1 MHIFSTLAV
10 AVVSIF
16 GVSNAAVAPR
26 QSTTWTS
33 TPFNPPAIPLALRS
47 PYLSAW
53 LQGGSGGGKLNG
65 QWPTFWT
72 GSILG
77 WAGYIRVDGKA
88 YTFLG
93 APNVAGSTLATQK
106 SMQFTSTKSTFVLSA
121 GPVDLTVQFLSPVEP
136 TDYLRQSLPFS
147 YMTLAVKST
156 DGAAHKVQYYTDIS
170 AEWVSGDNSLGA
182 KWSTNTLTS
191 NGGAIVHQVTLQ
203 KPVPYAEINDHTQYG
218 TAYYGTNQGSG
229 LTYATGEDTVLRG
242 AFITNGALANTQDTQ
257 FRAINDRW
265 PVFAFARDIGSTAD
279 SSASPV
285 VFAVG
290 HVRDPLVQYIV
301 AGNKLQERHPFW
313 MSKYATGSEAISA
326 FLSSAEYRHSVSV
339 AAALDT
345 KIQNDA
351 AAIHADYA
359 SIVALSTRQ
368 AFAAVEITLSKSA
381 SGSYNTSDVKIFMK
395 EISSNGN
402 MNTVD
407 VIFPAWPVYLYLNP
421 DFGRRLLEPLL
432 QYQQTGQYPNKW
444 SIHDLGAHYPN
455 ATGHNDGGDESM
467 PVEESGNMLI
477 MALSYTRAT
486 KDNSLISN
494 NYNLFTQWTQFLVED
509 SLIPAEQ
516 LSTDD
521 FAGHLANQTN
531 LAIKGIIG
539 IKAMSEI
546 ANLLGKTDDAKKYSD
561 IATSYVPQ
569 WQKFATS
576 PENHLM
582 LNYNNPSS
590 WGIAYNLYA
599 DKLFGFNLFPQSVYD
614 MQTAWY
620 AKQFKQYGIALDT
633 RHTYTKS
640 DWEIY
645 TAGTVRDVTTR
656 NLFITRLKDYL
667 ANGKN
672 NAPFSDWYDAV
683 SGSVVGFRARPV
695 AGGHFA
701 LLVLPNS
708 VIDLDNNRTS
718 SPDGNWGGQT
728 SAEIGVTIGMS
739 WWQVPTMVGFFLA
752 AGQLIS

>member
-1 MHIFSTLAV
+1 MHIFSTLALAATSLFSV
-10 AVVSIF
+10 TQ
-16 GVSNAAVAPR
+16 AAVTPP
-26 QSTTWTS
+26 QSSGWTS
-33 TPFNPPAIPLALRS
+33 TPFNPPAIPLAVRS

-53 LQGGSGGGKLNG
+53 LQGGSGGGSLAG

-93 APNVAGSTLATQK
+93 NPGVSGSVLATQK
-106 SMQFTSTKSTFVLSA
+106 SVAFTATKSTFVLSA

-147 YMTLAVKST
+147 YMTLSAKST
-156 DGAAHKVQYYTDIS
+156 DGASHKVQYYTDIS
-170 AEWVSGDNSLGA
+170 AEWVSGDNSLLA
-182 KWSTNTLTS
+182 KWSTS
-191 NGGAIVHQVTLQ
+191 NVTDAIVHRVTLQ
-203 KPVPYAEINDHTQYG
+203 NPTPFAEVDDHTQYG
-218 TAYYGTNQGSG
+218 SAYYGIRQGAG
-229 LTYATGEDTVLRG
+229 LTYASGADATLRSTFMSSGVLPN
-242 AFITNGALANTQDTQ
+242 AQDTQ
-257 FRAINDRW
+257 FRAISDQW
-265 PVFAFARDIGSTAD
+265 PVFAFAKESDSNGSE
-279 SSASPV
+279 V

-301 AGNKLQERHPFW
+301 AGNRLEERHPFW
-313 MSKYATGSEAISA
+313 MSKYPTANDAISA
-326 FLSSAEYRHSVSV
+326 FLSMEEYSHAVSAAS
-339 AAALDT
+339 ALDA
-345 KIQNDA
+345 KIQTDA
-351 AAIHADYA
+351 SAIHEDYA
-359 SIVALSTRQ
+359 SIVALSARQ
-368 AFAAVEITLSKSA
+368 AFAAVEITLPKSP
-381 SGSYNTSDVKIFMK
+381 SGSFNTSDVKIFMK

-421 DFGRRLLEPLL
+421 DFGRRLLEPLF

-444 SIHDLGAHYPN
+444 SIHDLGTHYPN

-494 NYNLFTQWTQFLVED
+494 NYNLLTQWTQFLVED

-521 FAGHLANQTN
+521 FAGHLVNQTN

-546 ANLLGKTDDAKKYSD
+546 ASILGKTDDAKKYSD
-561 IATSYVPQ
+561 IAASYVPQ
-569 WQKFATS
+569 WQEFATS
-576 PENHLM
+576 SEGHLM

-599 DKLFGFNLFPQSVYD
+599 DKLFGFNLFPKSVYD

-620 AKQFKQYGIALDT
+620 AKQFKQYGIPLDT

-645 TAGTVRDVTTR
+645 TAGTVGDVNTR

-672 NAPFSDWYDAV
+672 NAPFSDWYDAI
-683 SGSVVGFRARPV
+683 SGSVAGFRARPV

-701 LLVLPNS
+701 LLVLPK
-708 VIDLDNNRTS
+708 
-718 SPDGNWGGQT
+718 
-728 SAEIGVTIGMS
+728 
-739 WWQVPTMVGFFLA
+739 
-752 AGQLIS
+752 